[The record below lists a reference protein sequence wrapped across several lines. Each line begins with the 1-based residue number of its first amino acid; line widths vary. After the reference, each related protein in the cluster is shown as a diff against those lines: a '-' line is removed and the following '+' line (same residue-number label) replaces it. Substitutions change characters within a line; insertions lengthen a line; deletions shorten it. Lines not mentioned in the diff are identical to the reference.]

1 MIESAEEYFRLYDTE
16 ERSVSDRCV
25 YDTVPLEVC
34 LIRLKSQFLKRG
46 KNGY

>member
-25 YDTVPLEVC
+25 CDTAP
-34 LIRLKSQFLKRG
+34 
-46 KNGY
+46 